1 MQGESFNVRIAK
13 LWFIPIIVLLIF
25 VPYYFPGYILS
36 FLLFTFM
43 MIALAQSWN
52 MISGLTGYVSFGHTA
67 FFGIG
72 AYTSTLLLKNGI
84 PWYLAAFHG
93 GIIALLVALPLGTIT
108 LRIRGPY
115 FAITMLGLNEITRVI
130 ALLWVDLTRGGD
142 GIALN
147 PENLPG
153 TTIIYYAMLLIAIL
167 SSIMIYRV
175 LKGRFGL
182 ELLAIREDEEAA
194 EMVGVNSVKNKI
206 LAFLMSAFFP
216 GVVGGLYAFYVSFID
231 PPSVFSP
238 AMNLQIIAM
247 VLLGGSG
254 TLWGPVIGAS
264 LLSILREILWAR
276 FPFYHMA
283 LLGIVIIVVI
293 LFLPRGVLSFFEREG
308 APERSETR
316 EGENA

>member
-1 MQGESFNVRIAK
+1 MKTGNLRTQTVKLLVIPLIA
-13 LWFIPIIVLLIF
+13 FLIF
-25 VPYYFPGYILS
+25 VPHYFSDYILS

-67 FFGIG
+67 FFGVG
-72 AYTSTLLLKNGI
+72 AYTSSLLLINGI
-84 PWYLAAFHG
+84 PWYLSAFHG
-93 GIIALLVALPLGTIT
+93 GVIALLLALPLGTIT

-115 FAITMLGLNEITRVI
+115 FAITMLGLNEIARVI
-130 ALLWVDLTRGGD
+130 ALLWVDLTSGGD

-147 PENLPG
+147 PENLPD
-153 TTIIYYAMLLIAIL
+153 TATIYYGMLLIATL
-167 SSIMIYRV
+167 SSIMIHFV

-194 EMVGVNSVKNKI
+194 EMVGVNSVRNKI
-206 LAFLMSAFFP
+206 LAFLMSAIFP
-216 GVVGGLYAFYVSFID
+216 GVAGGLYAFYVSFID

-264 LLSILREILWAR
+264 VLSILREILWAR

-283 LLGIVIIVVI
+283 LLGILIILVI
-293 LFLPRGVLSFFEREG
+293 LFLPRGVLSFFEKEG
-308 APERSETR
+308 APERAR
-316 EGENA
+316 EDKNV